1 MYVGLFLH
9 LWRTISLIWVDDLF
23 SVVLDEVWKYFI
35 EKFYIFVHLSV
46 CFFFSTVVPYPTAM
60 VHSSSSI
67 SVPNHVQTPHFCRFH
82 SGLGGAASSAT
93 PTGSHLPKGLFRLN
107 SPLRFFDSLIFL
119 PWESLSTR
127 PLKWYPSGAVSMATW
142 KLSSPGYIVFISILP
157 FGSQTLLTGQTS
169 NKKKMG
175 EMKIYGKI
183 ELTPSLNALSVD
195 FMFKVEMWE

>member
-9 LWRTISLIWVDDLF
+9 LWHTISLIWVDDLF

-67 SVPNHVQTPHFCRFH
+67 SVPNHVQMPHFCRFH

-127 PLKWYPSGAVSMATW
+127 P
-142 KLSSPGYIVFISILP
+142 FND
-157 FGSQTLLTGQTS
+157 TLLGLYPWLPESLAAQDTLYSFQYYPLAARLCLLG
-169 NKKKMG
+169 KLPIKRRWGKWKFMG
-175 EMKIYGKI
+175 K
-183 ELTPSLNALSVD
+183 LNWLLL
-195 FMFKVEMWE
+195 